1 MMKHSYVVFP
11 DETEVT
17 YSDMDR
23 KGNVRIR
30 IETPTDGGFKCYGCV
45 LPSYEVVES
54 VGYSEPELKKLEEF
68 LYNNAHLILEYA
80 AAGGFENA
88 AAV

>member
-1 MMKHSYVVFP
+1 MKHSYVVFP

-17 YSDMDR
+17 YSDMDS

-30 IETPTDGGFKCYGCV
+30 IETPTDGGFKSYGCI
-45 LPSYEVVES
+45 LPSYEVLDS
-54 VGYSEPELKKLEEF
+54 AGYSESELKKLKEF
-68 LYNNAHLILEYA
+68 LYNNAQLILEYA
-80 AAGGFENA
+80 AAGGFKNA

>member
-1 MMKHSYVVFP
+1 MKHSYVVFP

-30 IETPTDGGFKCYGCV
+30 IETPTDGGCKSYSCI
-45 LPSYEVVES
+45 LPSYEVMES
-54 VGYSEPELKKLEEF
+54 TGYSEPELKKLEEF

>member
-1 MMKHSYVVFP
+1 MKHSYVVFP

>member
-1 MMKHSYVVFP
+1 MKHSYVVFP

-30 IETPTDGGFKCYGCV
+30 IETPTDGGFKSYSCI
-45 LPSYEVVES
+45 LPSYEVMES
-54 VGYSEPELKKLEEF
+54 TGYSEPELKKLEEF

>member
-1 MMKHSYVVFP
+1 MKHSYVVFP

-17 YSDMDR
+17 YSDMDS

-30 IETPTDGGFKCYGCV
+30 IETPTDGGFKSYSCI
-45 LPSYEVVES
+45 LPSYEVMES
-54 VGYSEPELKKLEEF
+54 TGYSEPELKKLREF

>member
-1 MMKHSYVVFP
+1 MKHSYVVFP

-17 YSDMDR
+17 YSDMDS
-23 KGNVRIR
+23 KGIVRIR

-54 VGYSEPELKKLEEF
+54 VGYSEPELKKLKEF

>member
-1 MMKHSYVVFP
+1 MKHSYVVFP

-54 VGYSEPELKKLEEF
+54 VGYSEPELKKLKEF

-80 AAGGFENA
+80 AARGFENA

>member
-1 MMKHSYVVFP
+1 MKHSYVVFP

-17 YSDMDR
+17 YSDMDSI
-23 KGNVRIR
+23 GNVRIR
-30 IETPTDGGFKCYGCV
+30 IETPADGGFKSFGCM
-45 LPSYEVVES
+45 LPSYEIMES
-54 VGYSEPELKKLEEF
+54 VGYTEEELNRLKDF

>member
-1 MMKHSYVVFP
+1 MKHSYVVFP

-17 YSDMDR
+17 YSDMDS
-23 KGNVRIR
+23 KVIVRIR
-30 IETPTDGGFKCYGCV
+30 IETPTDGGFKSYSCI
-45 LPSYEVVES
+45 LPSYEVMES
-54 VGYSEPELKKLEEF
+54 TGYSEPELKKLEEF

>member
-1 MMKHSYVVFP
+1 MKHSYVVFP
-11 DETEVT
+11 DETGVT

>member
-1 MMKHSYVVFP
+1 MKHSYVVFP

-30 IETPTDGGFKCYGCV
+30 IETPTDGGFKSYSCI
-45 LPSYEVVES
+45 LPSYEVMES
-54 VGYSEPELKKLEEF
+54 TGYSEPELKKMKEF

>member
-1 MMKHSYVVFP
+1 MKHSYVVFP

-30 IETPTDGGFKCYGCV
+30 IETPTDGGFKSYSWI
-45 LPSYEVVES
+45 LPSYEVMES
-54 VGYSEPELKKLEEF
+54 TGYSEPELKKLEEF